1 MPRLIILGIVIL
13 FASFFGYAGY
23 RLRGGG
29 RIAVSLAVIGAV
41 IALLLMRL
49 MGVF

>member
-1 MPRLIILGIVIL
+1 MPRSIILGIVIL
-13 FASFFGYAGY
+13 FACFFGYAGN

-29 RIAVSLAVIGAV
+29 LMAVSLAVIGAV

-49 MGVF
+49 MRVF